1 MLLAEISQELDRKIS
16 GSRSYRVNVVSKY
29 GGGEKRGK
37 Q

>member
-16 GSRSYRVNVVSKY
+16 GSYRVTVVSKY